1 MKILKEFKEFA
12 VKGNMIDMAIGLII
26 AKGFNSVVSSLV
38 NDVIMPLMSPI
49 TGNMDISELSFVIYE
64 EVRDAETG
72 KVIQDLVSVNYG
84 EFIQLLVDFFIIAW
98 VAFFVVKLLNRYKR
112 KADDAKD
119 KTVTTP
125 KDIELLSEIRDLLKE
140 KQKDK

>member
-1 MKILKEFKEFA
+1 MKIIKEFREFA

-38 NDVIMPLMSPI
+38 DDIIMPLLSPI
-49 TGNMDISELSFVIYE
+49 IGNQDISELSFVIYE
-64 EVRDAETG
+64 EVKDAETG
-72 KVIQDLVSVNYG
+72 KIIQDLVAVNYG
-84 EFIQLLVDFFIIAW
+84 EFIQLFIDFVIIAW
-98 VAFFVVKLLNRYKR
+98 VAFFVVRLLNRYKR
-112 KADDAKD
+112 KADDEKD

-140 KQKDK
+140 KKKDK